1 MLRSFGRQC
10 LRWRHRK
17 LHQGHRR
24 RKGETMSQLGLTEFD
39 TSVHKTNVWL
49 KDLMARMNWSDR
61 HRAYRA
67 LRIVLQSVRD
77 HLPVEQVAALGAQ
90 LPLIIRGAYYEGWHP
105 AGKPLKYRRRE
116 DFLNH
121 LDEQF
126 GDAEDES
133 QPIAEA
139 VFSVMNARLS
149 EGLVNCARHCLP
161 EAIRALWPDPCS
173 WQSIIS
179 INECLQPPRSAE
191 VQPASIENGSSIK
204 FN

>member
-1 MLRSFGRQC
+1 
-10 LRWRHRK
+10 
-17 LHQGHRR
+17 
-24 RKGETMSQLGLTEFD
+24 MSQTGLTEFD
-39 TSVHKTNVWL
+39 SSMHKTNVWL

-77 HLPVEQVAALGAQ
+77 HLPTEQVAALGAQ
-90 LPLIIRGAYYEGWHP
+90 LPLIIRGVYYEGWHP
-105 AGKPLKYRRRE
+105 AGKPLKSRKRE

-133 QPIAEA
+133 EPISKA

-149 EGLVNCARHCLP
+149 EGQVNCARHCLP
-161 EAIRALWPDPCS
+161 EEIRSLWPDPTS
-173 WQSIIS
+173 WESIIS
-179 INECLQPPRSAE
+179 FNECLQLPRSPE
-191 VQPASIENGSSIK
+191 IHPASFEDGSSIK